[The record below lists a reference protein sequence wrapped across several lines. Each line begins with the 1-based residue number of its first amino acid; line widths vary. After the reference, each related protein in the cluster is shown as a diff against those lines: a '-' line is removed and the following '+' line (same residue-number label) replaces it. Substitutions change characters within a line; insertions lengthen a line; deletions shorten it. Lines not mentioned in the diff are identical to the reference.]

1 MRRRRI
7 TLTLGAGGLLAA
19 GFLPMAVAFADDEG
33 VIFEPANG
41 SYYLDSSGPLP
52 PTVID
57 SGPIF
62 IGAGD
67 EYWDAVVGYDSANPI
82 AYPDALVGY
91 EVYTTIGSFTN
102 DDFIV
107 GGLLPIVPIPIGT
120 QIDVADFGGGLRERL
135 DRYPGHRTGLGDV
148 GSADHPFWGLAAL
161 WDGPRLAS
169 SVTVSSLVLAGVLAG
184 YRSRCALSA

>member
-1 MRRRRI
+1 MRRRHI

-33 VIFEPANG
+33 VVFEPANG

-57 SGPIF
+57 SGPIS

-120 QIDVADFGGGLRERL
+120 HIDVADFGGGYAN
-135 DRYPGHRTGLGDV
+135 DWIDIPGTGLGSGMSDLLIT
-148 GSADHPFWGLAAL
+148 PFGDLPLLGTAL
-161 WDGPRLAS
+161 G
-169 SVTVSSLVLAGVLAG
+169 
-184 YRSRCALSA
+184 